1 MNTGIKILL
10 AGLVVASG
18 VFFLANREKT
28 DSRENNTY
36 IADANAPNT
45 GIINWLEFVS
55 PRGNFEVILPSAP
68 QYLEEGIN
76 IPETNTKRRYEIYA
90 SEDSD
95 GTVYL
100 VNIITYPKDFPIPNP
115 QKLMSDVIQE
125 MLKTRMSNRLE
136 DTKETVFLEHPAKD
150 FKIDNGNMTIM
161 GRAFIVGQSVYL
173 LTYISMDAYSN
184 PEEYQRFLE
193 SFQFLPKV

>member
-10 AGLVVASG
+10 AGLVIASG
-18 VFFLANREKT
+18 VFFLANRGEST
-28 DSRENNTY
+28 REGMDRNLAQ
-36 IADANAPNT
+36 IDAPNI

-55 PRGNFEVILPSAP
+55 TRGDFEVILPTAP

-76 IPETNTKRRYEIYA
+76 IPNTDIKRRYEVYA
-90 SEDSD
+90 AEDSD

-100 VNIITYPKDFPIPNP
+100 VNIITYPKDFSIPDP
-115 QKLMSDVIQE
+115 QKLMSEVIQE

-136 DTKETVFLEHPAKD
+136 NTKDTVFLGYPAKD
-150 FKIDNGNMTIM
+150 FNIDNGNMTIM

-173 LTYISMDAYSN
+173 LTYVSMDAYSN
-184 PEEYQRFLE
+184 LEEYQQFLD